1 MANANTRGKRYEVG
15 LSDKKESVMINDL
28 KILLKTFKREEIS
41 PKRSV
46 KVMLEDPILLLAQ
59 QRSFRIC
66 RREFFCPI
74 RDYRPHKLITSL
86 GRLATHIQ
94 TFHFATK

>member
-1 MANANTRGKRYEVG
+1 
-15 LSDKKESVMINDL
+15 MINDL
-28 KILLKTFKREEIS
+28 KTSLKTFKRDEIR
-41 PKRSV
+41 PKRFA

-74 RDYRPHKLITSL
+74 QDRRPHKLIISL
-86 GRLATHIQ
+86 GRFAKHIQ